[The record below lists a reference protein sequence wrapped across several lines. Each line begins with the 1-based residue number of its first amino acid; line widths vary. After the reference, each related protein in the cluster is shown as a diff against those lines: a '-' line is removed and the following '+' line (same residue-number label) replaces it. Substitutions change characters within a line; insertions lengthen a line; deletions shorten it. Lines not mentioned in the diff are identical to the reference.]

1 VLDLT
6 QIDISRLTRQNKYTK
21 KDKDMDPPLGSSA
34 SIPPAV
40 NLTMEDLMR
49 EMQLSNQRFQQLD
62 ARLIQQEQE
71 LIQAKDN
78 FNQAQQELVNLQ
90 NQMPAAAVA
99 IPVVQ
104 VLPELPAGTV
114 LRNRKEI
121 IVVVPDD
128 MIIRPYNGQLTD
140 VEKANLKPPVV
151 LMEDVNTMKPSDWI
165 NFARSLVHY
174 YNCGGEKPITAI
186 LGERLVGSLAS
197 QFGKNVSELVS
208 LSRQLLTY
216 EFLKVWWEK
225 PDEDANRM
233 IEDIKKLEL
242 LPAVKGSVEIVVNAF
257 IQEMKKT
264 ATGEFTKAMLD
275 VIKSRVFI
283 ENWNGDFKTKSYS
296 SFQDFYDH
304 LLLLAKNYDT
314 SNNQTVEL
322 KSSKG
327 RQDNKKK
334 GKAGGGGS
342 NTPVEEKKT
351 EKKTDKPKKACQV
364 CGKDDHWAFA
374 LDNDYSKPY
383 GPHVNWTCPV
393 VSSKGEDIKKQVWN
407 ARSEQYN
414 KRHAKWAAKGAD
426 TKK

>member
-1 VLDLT
+1 M
-6 QIDISRLTRQNKYTK
+6 N
-21 KDKDMDPPLGSSA
+21 MDPPLGSA
-34 SIPPAV
+34 ANVPPAAI
-40 NLTMEDLMR
+40 LTMEDLLR
-49 EMQLSNQRFQQLD
+49 EMQQSNLRLQQLE
-62 ARLIQQEQE
+62 AKIQQQDVVMGQQGERLEQQE
-71 LIQAKDN
+71 EQINQSKDN
-78 FNQAQQELVNLQ
+78 LAQAQQELLNLQ
-90 NQMPAAAVA
+90 NAIPAVAAV

-104 VLPELPAGTV
+104 VLPELPVGTV
-114 LRNRKEI
+114 LRNRKET

-197 QFGKNVSELVS
+197 QFSRTVSELVS

-283 ENWNGDFKTKSYS
+283 ENWSGDFKTKSYYCY
-296 SFQDFYDH
+296 QDFYDH

-393 VSSKGEDIKKQVWN
+393 VSTKGEDVKKQVWN
-407 ARSEQYN
+407 ARSEQYH